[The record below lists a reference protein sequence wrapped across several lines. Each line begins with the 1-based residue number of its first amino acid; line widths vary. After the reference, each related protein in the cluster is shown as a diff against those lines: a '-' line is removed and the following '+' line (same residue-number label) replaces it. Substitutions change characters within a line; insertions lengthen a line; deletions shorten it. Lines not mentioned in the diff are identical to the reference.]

1 VAKVILKAVT
11 SEHPVLRYAVGDDA
25 RAMLEAKRTMS
36 DAEFG
41 NLMKKQFLSQ

>member
-1 VAKVILKAVT
+1 MARVILKADT
-11 SEHPVLRYAVGDDA
+11 SEHPELRYQIGDDA
-25 RAMLEAKRTMS
+25 KALLKAKRTMS